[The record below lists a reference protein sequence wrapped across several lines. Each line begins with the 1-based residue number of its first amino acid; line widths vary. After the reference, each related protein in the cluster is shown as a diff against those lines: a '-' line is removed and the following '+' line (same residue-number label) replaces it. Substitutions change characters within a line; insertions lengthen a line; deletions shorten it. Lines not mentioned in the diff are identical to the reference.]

1 MIYEKSQLQKYAKLI
16 ARKGVNV
23 QKGQDVRVRACPD
36 QLDFV
41 RMVVEECYKAGA
53 GKVTVEWEYNPVTK
67 ATYKYCK
74 LDVLSRTENG
84 KKRSINTLS
93 KPVPHGYL

>member
-1 MIYEKSQLQKYAKLI
+1 MKKSQLQKYAKLI

-67 ATYKYCK
+67 ATYKYCTSTRFPAQK
-74 LDVLSRTENG
+74 SG

>member
-1 MIYEKSQLQKYAKLI
+1 MKKSQLQKYAKLI

-41 RMVVEECYKAGA
+41 RMVVEECY
-53 GKVTVEWEYNPVTK
+53 
-67 ATYKYCK
+67 
-74 LDVLSRTENG
+74 NG
-84 KKRSINTLS
+84 KKKSINTLS
-93 KPVPHGYL
+93 KPAPHGYL

>member
-1 MIYEKSQLQKYAKLI
+1 MKKSQLQKYAKLI
-16 ARKGVNV
+16 VRKGVNV

-53 GKVTVEWEYNPVTK
+53 GKVRK
-67 ATYKYCK
+67 F
-74 LDVLSRTENG
+74 LSVWAVCAETCMMRAAGVKTP
-84 KKRSINTLS
+84 S
-93 KPVPHGYL
+93 

>member
-1 MIYEKSQLQKYAKLI
+1 MKKSQLQKYAKLI

-53 GKVTVEWEYNPVTK
+53 GKVIVVARKDFGLKK
-67 ATYKYCK
+67 ALECGATH
-74 LDVLSRTENG
+74 V
-84 KKRSINTLS
+84 INNS
-93 KPVPHGYL
+93 DKNSPYYLFRQ